1 MRSRVNRHLCLSLAL
16 LFLSGGLTACTEV
29 ELQQALANLPT
40 TMNHPTPAALSTMD
54 ISEGLKEALR
64 VGSERVVTQVG
75 RADGFNADPAIHIPL
90 PKKLAEARK
99 VLAKV
104 GLNNV
109 LDDLET
115 RCNRAAEAAA
125 PQAKAI
131 FWKSIREMTLDD
143 ARAIFNG
150 PDDAATRYFQRKMT
164 PELTI
169 AMRPVIDDQLAQVG
183 AVRVYQQTLAK
194 AEALPFA
201 PNIKTDLTGY
211 VAEKAMDG
219 LFHYLAIEEAA
230 IRKNPAKRTTELLRR
245 VFSGA

>member
-1 MRSRVNRHLCLSLAL
+1 MLFRLNCRFWPTLAL
-16 LFLSGGLTACTEV
+16 LLLAGGLTACTEV
-29 ELQQALANLPT
+29 ELQQALSNLPT
-40 TMNHPTPAALSTMD
+40 ALNRPAALSTTD
-54 ISEGLKEALR
+54 IAEGLKEALR

-90 PKKLAEARK
+90 PPKLVDARK

-104 GLNNV
+104 GLNGV

-125 PQAKAI
+125 PQAKAL
-131 FWKSIREMTLDD
+131 FWKSIRAMTLDD
-143 ARAIFNG
+143 ARTILNG
-150 PDDAATRYFQRKMT
+150 PNDAATRYFQGKMT

-169 AMRPVIDDQLAQVG
+169 AMRPVIDDSLAQVG
-183 AVRVYQQTLAK
+183 AVRTYQQAVAK
-194 AEALPFA
+194 VEAIPFA

-211 VAEKAMDG
+211 VVGKAMDG
-219 LFHYLAIEEAA
+219 LFHYLAVEEAA
-230 IRKNPAKRTTELLRR
+230 IRQNPAKRTTELLRR

>member
-1 MRSRVNRHLCLSLAL
+1 MRSRFNHHFYLSLAL
-16 LFLSGGLTACTEV
+16 LLLSGGLTACTEV

-40 TMNHPTPAALSTMD
+40 KINQPAPAALSTMD
-54 ISEGLKEALR
+54 IAEGLKEALR
-64 VGSERVVTQVG
+64 VGSERVVSQVG

-90 PKKLAEARK
+90 PKKLADARK

-104 GLNNV
+104 GLSNV

-143 ARAIFNG
+143 ARSMFNG
-150 PDDAATRYFQRKMT
+150 PNDAATRYFQRKMT
-164 PELTI
+164 PELTV

-183 AVRVYQQTLAK
+183 AVRVYQQALAK

-230 IRKNPAKRTTELLRR
+230 IRQNPAKRTTELLRR
-245 VFSGA
+245 VFSGS